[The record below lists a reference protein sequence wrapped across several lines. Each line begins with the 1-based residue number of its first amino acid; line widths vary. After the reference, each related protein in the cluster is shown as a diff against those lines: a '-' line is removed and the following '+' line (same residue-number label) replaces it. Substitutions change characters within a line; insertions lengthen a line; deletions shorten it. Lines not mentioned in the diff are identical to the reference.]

1 MIHYLESPATQ
12 EQIEEMLETWEIVVK
27 VAVDVRRGVLAG
39 GGKMHADCEAELLA
53 RGSKQ
58 DDIWGATWVPLPR
71 EVQYDSLI
79 NIRPSQNPAME
90 ILDEQTRARVGR
102 IVTELL
108 GAI

>member
-1 MIHYLESPATQ
+1 MVHYLESPATQ

-90 ILDEQTRARVGR
+90 ILDEQTRVRVGQ

>member
-12 EQIEEMLETWEIVVK
+12 EQIDEMLETWEIVVK
-27 VAVDVRRGVLAG
+27 VAVDVHRGILAG

-79 NIRPSQNPAME
+79 NIRPNQNPAIE
-90 ILDEQTRARVGR
+90 ILDEPIRERVGQ

-108 GAI
+108 GAT

>member
-1 MIHYLESPATQ
+1 MIHCLESPATQ
-12 EQIEEMLETWEIVVK
+12 EQIDEMLETWEIVIK

-58 DDIWGATWVPLPR
+58 DDIWGATWVPLLR
-71 EVQYDSLI
+71 EVQYDPLI
-79 NIRPSQNPAME
+79 DIRPSQNPAME

-102 IVTELL
+102 IVVKLL
-108 GAI
+108 GAT